1 LLFLA
6 SSDDDAFSL
15 VYECEC
21 ECDRREED
29 DDDDDDEDEDY
40 EDEDEDEENIRAK
53 DSTCGCT
60 HHGHHWDR
68 SRAVYRHSLRD
79 LVQTHLI
86 STFKTNPSLLL
97 HQALLSISPE
107 RESTR
112 QLLEDEILPSIA
124 TSCADTVCSA
134 LDIHAHNRNVKE
146 IMALLDSSSYL
157 LRPRDHPSLAAAV
170 LTLSLSP
177 SDIVRARSLE
187 ILEKELKD
195 TMSAIRVALVG
206 SFAFVHE
213 QTNKDELERVLKLG
227 LGSSARQDRI
237 RRWADAVSTPGT
249 NAPNPLAFAA
259 LVMGL
264 PMLPLGGG
272 GGLVGGGGG
281 PVGGGVGPAGVA
293 VNAAAV
299 GAMNDDADDVDP
311 FGYFDVDR
319 TDPDLEDLREEYR
332 PKLRERME
340 AWLEVAGEM
349 KRGGYGVLVRFYED
363 VVEDMPF
370 LIAGDVVEELI
381 GRCGVDFLVLG
392 FLVLMVFFSL
402 VARLAD
408 RPSKHHL
415 CDALDSLSEF
425 VKKQRR
431 RMATRSDRMKKHRHG
446 PASGGGGGGGPSGSG
461 WGELFANGNRGMFTF
476 GSGLGGES
484 ASGESSSTSM
494 GGGMDDV
501 D

>member
-6 SSDDDAFSL
+6 SSDDDAFGL
-15 VYECEC
+15 LLWDDDECEC
-21 ECDRREED
+21 ECDGHED
-29 DDDDDDEDEDY
+29 DEDDEDEDY
-40 EDEDEDEENIRAK
+40 EDYEDGDEDDENIRTK

-79 LVQTHLI
+79 LVQAHLI

-112 QLLEDEILPSIA
+112 QLLEDQILPSVA
-124 TSCADTVCSA
+124 TSCPDTVCSA
-134 LDIHAHNRNVKE
+134 LDIHAHNRNVRE
-146 IMALLDSSSYL
+146 IMALLDSSAYL
-157 LRPRDHPSLAAAV
+157 LRPRDHPSLASAV

-177 SDIVRARSLE
+177 SEIVRARSLE

-272 GGLVGGGGG
+272 GG
-281 PVGGGVGPAGVA
+281 PVGGPGGPGGVGGVGAAGA
-293 VNAAAV
+293 AAANAAV

-381 GRCGVDFLVLG
+381 GRLG
-392 FLVLMVFFSL
+392 F
-402 VARLAD
+402 
-408 RPSKHHL
+408 P
-415 CDALDSLSEF
+415 
-425 VKKQRR
+425 
-431 RMATRSDRMKKHRHG
+431 G
-446 PASGGGGGGGPSGSG
+446 
-461 WGELFANGNRGMFTF
+461 
-476 GSGLGGES
+476 
-484 ASGESSSTSM
+484 
-494 GGGMDDV
+494 
-501 D
+501 